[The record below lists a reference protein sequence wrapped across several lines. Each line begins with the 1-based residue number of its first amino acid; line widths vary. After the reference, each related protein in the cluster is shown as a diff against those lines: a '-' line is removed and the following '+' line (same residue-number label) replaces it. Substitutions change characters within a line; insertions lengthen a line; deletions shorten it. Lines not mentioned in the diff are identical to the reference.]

1 MSLLMRYK
9 EFCTV
14 GCSQELAKHPEG
26 PALLTY
32 NEHRAA
38 GVLRSQSKQRN
49 QILAGRAGK
58 AERSARK

>member
-1 MSLLMRYK
+1 MRGLGAVSRLRHEAVSLLMRYR

-14 GCSQELAKHPEG
+14 GCSQEPAKGPEG

-38 GVLRSQSKQRN
+38 GLLRSQSK
-49 QILAGRAGK
+49 
-58 AERSARK
+58 